1 MREVCQCYPPSAIA
15 RAEQRSAGSYA
26 EGTGSGVGAAGTN
39 DWLMSWLGQQT
50 GQVFFS
56 NASGMPFA
64 AAPGPASGPV
74 KMAAYHGMVN
84 RGTPPFVLLPS
95 SEQSQLTMP
104 PTGKMINQYLDLSN
118 KIKKLI
124 SHEDL
129 S

>member
-1 MREVCQCYPPSAIA
+1 
-15 RAEQRSAGSYA
+15 
-26 EGTGSGVGAAGTN
+26 
-39 DWLMSWLGQQT
+39 MSWLGQQT

-95 SEQSQLTMP
+95 SEQSQLTIP
-104 PTGKMINQYLDLSN
+104 PTGKFSLNQSLASSIDKNDVTHILIVFDPLSH
-118 KIKKLI
+118 
-124 SHEDL
+124 SVMQ
-129 S
+129 